1 MSYSKDHCSKSPF
14 RVDGTPE
21 ENAAAV
27 KNASGSNLKA
37 AGFSYDASSG
47 NYGGGNY
54 DQLIAL
60 NAGESYTSTSAPTDL
75 NTPKKNQP
83 RGSSQKGISGGTGG
97 DGGKKTPKQFF
108 QSLFSSKDNTRQVP
122 NKL

>member
-1 MSYSKDHCSKSPF
+1 MSYSKYHCSKSPF

-37 AGFSYDASSG
+37 SGFSYDASSG
-47 NYGGGNY
+47 TYGGGNY

-60 NAGESYTSTSAPTDL
+60 NAGKSYTATTPVT
-75 NTPKKNQP
+75 NTKTPQKGQP
-83 RGSSQKGISGGTGG
+83 RGSSQEGISAGTGG
-97 DGGKKTPKQFF
+97 DGGKKTFKQWL
-108 QSLFSSKDNTRQVP
+108 QGKGDKKTREISQ
-122 NKL
+122 KI